1 MLPAA
6 QESTPVQL
14 ALPPSEQVA
23 ITSSSS
29 LVPARKK
36 KNKGRVASY
45 IEALATSREAIVQ
58 NNVFVF
64 LSSTESALDG
74 TIISVNSSAKVSDV
88 LKQYVK
94 LDRDDVDGID
104 LDEVVIYQNGVR
116 VRLETLGEELSNGDV
131 LTVTSGI
138 LDSI

>member
-1 MLPAA
+1 MG
-6 QESTPVQL
+6 
-14 ALPPSEQVA
+14 
-23 ITSSSS
+23 
-29 LVPARKK
+29 RKK
-36 KNKGRVASY
+36 KKKGRVASY

-58 NNVFVF
+58 NNVFIF

-94 LDRDDVDGID
+94 LDRDNDYDLD

-116 VRLETLGEELSNGDV
+116 LKTLEKELSNGDV

-138 LDSI
+138 LDN

>member
-1 MLPAA
+1 M
-6 QESTPVQL
+6 L

-29 LVPARKK
+29 LGTTTTEK
-36 KNKGRVASY
+36 KGRVASY

-94 LDRDDVDGID
+94 LDRDDDDSLD

-116 VRLETLGEELSNGDV
+116 LKTLEKELSNGDV

-138 LDSI
+138 LDNI